1 MDVKRE
7 EGTEKEIN
15 REGRD
20 IAYTGELDGKRWRK
34 TTERKNKKTFIKGEN
49 DIDLT
54 CKK

>member
-20 IAYTGELDGKRWRK
+20 IAYTGELDGKRWRNRQRGK
-34 TTERKNKKTFIKGEN
+34 IKK
-49 DIDLT
+49 LL
-54 CKK
+54 